1 MNSTVRTT
9 FAWLS
14 TTPRGRPVLPDVYWM
29 KATSS
34 VSAAG
39 DGGAGACLPSQLR
52 GGGGGA
58 VCGCPGRPAPR
69 SARSGWRRGALLA
82 SRAAFW
88 RMRSGGEVFST
99 LAAEGDQVKGLGVGV
114 ALRLAELGAA
124 LA

>member
-39 DGGAGACLPSQLR
+39 NGGAGPSTSRSLGSSTCRMLAAAACDSSTPCRNQPMV
-52 GGGGGA
+52 A
-58 VCGCPGRPAPR
+58 TA
-69 SARSGWRRGALLA
+69 LA
-82 SRAAFW
+82 SESRKMPAVA
-88 RMRSGGEVFST
+88 ST
-99 LAAEGDQVKGLGVGV
+99 PRVG
-114 ALRLAELGAA
+114 
-124 LA
+124 